1 MEKIEGT
8 SLDIVDDNIKQ
19 LAKIFPD
26 VFTDGKIDFKTLK
39 QLLGDVVEE
48 NSERY
53 QLSWFGKANS
63 RRIALT
69 PSSGT
74 LRPLKEKSIHWDNS
88 DHIFIEGDNLETLK
102 LLQKSYHNQV
112 KLIYIDPPYN
122 TGKEFVYP
130 DNYQDNLDTY
140 LKYTNQKDEKGF
152 KLKTNS
158 ETGGRFHTNWLN
170 MMYPRLKLARNLLKQ
185 DGVIFISIDDNEYSN
200 LKKVC
205 DEIFGEENFI
215 DSIVWNKRVPK
226 NDKGIGNIH
235 EYILIYVKDNSIKH
249 TFTMPKEGMK
259 ELNDLRSK
267 LKRSKTPIK
276 EAEDEIK
283 KLYKKRGFDR
293 GITLYN
299 SLDSNYELWG
309 KINMSWPN
317 ANTFG
322 PTFDVIHPKTKVPV
336 KVPDRG
342 WRWNEARFNEE
353 LDYDNCIELHD
364 GSFKCGNIWFGKD
377 ENTQPSSIKY
387 LKDVENLLL
396 RTILSLKSDGG
407 ISVEKLFEGKSFFS
421 YPKPVTLLKAL
432 ISSVQNS
439 NGDIILDF
447 FAGAS
452 TTAQAVL
459 ELNLEDGVDR
469 KFIMVQLP
477 EPLSDDSE
485 AYKAG
490 YRNLADL
497 SFDRIKKVTESIK
510 EDMPEIGVRY
520 LKLDSSNIKEWDVD
534 SDDLKGTLFEYT
546 TNIKEDRSE
555 FDLLFEVVIK
565 YGLPLDLNY
574 ETKKISGEDVYILGL
589 GALIICFSNKI
600 TLELAEGIGAL
611 KNKLA
616 PEICRV
622 VFRDNGFTDDNI
634 KTNSIQILKQFGINE
649 IKSL

>member
-1 MEKIEGT
+1 MDKVESASIDLTEEK
-8 SLDIVDDNIKQ
+8 LKKLKDM
-19 LAKIFPD
+19 FPE
-26 VFTDGKIDFKTLK
+26 VFVEGKIDFSKLK
-39 QLLGDVVEE
+39 KELGHFVNDEQ
-48 NSERY
+48 ERY
-53 QLSWFGKANS
+53 NFTWFGKNKS
-63 RRIALT
+63 RKIALT
-69 PSSGT
+69 PSTAT
-74 LRPLKEKSIHWDNS
+74 LRPAISKSIKWQSAENL
-88 DHIFIEGDNLETLK
+88 FIEGDNLETLK
-102 LLQKSYHNQV
+102 LFQKSYHNKV

-200 LKKVC
+200 LKKIS
-205 DEIFGEENFI
+205 DEIFGEENFL
-215 DSIVWNKRVPK
+215 DSIIWNKRVPK

-235 EYILIYVKDNSIKH
+235 EYILIYVKDNSVKH

-283 KLYKKRGFDR
+283 KLYKKRGLDR
-293 GITLYN
+293 GITLYD

-322 PTFDVIHPKTKVPV
+322 PTFDVIHPETKVPV
-336 KVPDRG
+336 KVPERG
-342 WRWNEARFNEE
+342 WRWNQDRFKNE
-353 LDYDNCIELHD
+353 LDYENCIKLHD

-407 ISVEKLFEGKSFFS
+407 IAVEKLFEGKSFFS
-421 YPKPVTLLKAL
+421 YPKPVSLLKTL
-432 ISSVQNS
+432 VSSVQTS

-452 TTAQAVL
+452 TTAQAIL

-469 KFIMVQLP
+469 KFIVVQLP
-477 EPLSDDSE
+477 EPLADDSE

-490 YRNLADL
+490 YRNLANL
-497 SFDRIKKVTESIK
+497 SFDRIKRSIENINEK
-510 EDMPEIGVRY
+510 DSIGVKY
-520 LKLDSSNIKEWDVD
+520 FKLDSSNIKEWDAED
-534 SDDLKGTLFEYT
+534 KDLKDTLFQYV
-546 TNIKEDRSE
+546 TNIKDDRTED
-555 FDLLFEVVIK
+555 DLLYEIILK
-565 YGLPLDLNY
+565 YGLSLTSPI
-574 ETKKISGEDVYILGL
+574 KIKEVLGEKVFSVGL
-589 GALIICFSNKI
+589 GSLLICLSSKVTTELVEEIAKI
-600 TLELAEGIGAL
+600 KNEL
-611 KNKLA
+611 N
-616 PEICRV
+616 PEYSRV
-622 VFRDNGFTDDNI
+622 VFRDNGFSDDNA
-634 KTNSIQILKQFGINE
+634 KTNAIQLLKQHGVNE